1 MRFDFEGAGPA
12 PDNFTK
18 ERILRSF
25 GEAFSIQVRKFDTL
39 GRFDHQ
45 TFALLMPHISTAEAQ
60 LFCGR
65 LKQLLEGMCKQI
77 DGVQV
82 KLSVGLTDFVSGT
95 DESASDM
102 LARATYLLHHAKD
115 A

>member
-18 ERILRSF
+18 ERILRSI
-25 GEAFSIQVRKFDTL
+25 GEAFSIQVRKCDTL

-45 TFALLMPHISTAEAQ
+45 IFALLMPQTSAAEAQ
-60 LFCGR
+60 LFCDR
-65 LKQLLEGMCKQI
+65 LKQLLAEISKQI
-77 DGVQV
+77 EYVQV
-82 KLSVGLTDFVSGT
+82 KLRVGLTDFVSGT

-102 LARATYLLHHAKD
+102 LARAMNLLHHAKD